1 MLSPSIVLL
10 IAIVC
15 ILVLLRFKVHPGF
28 AIFAGALLLSL
39 LVLPVQTFPG
49 LLYKALWTEQVPLGD
64 QQTLKLL
71 IVIASALTL
80 SSLMEEKGLLASLA
94 VAMESIGAR
103 LAVHIVPAI
112 IGLVPLPGGALVSAT
127 SVQGLVRKLGIKP
140 EQSTFINYWFRH
152 LWEFSMP
159 TYPTII
165 ITSVLVGVSL
175 FTVVKIL
182 APMTAISILCG
193 GFVSF
198 LILRKKSYRTEGNSP
213 VKIIVKFLQAAW
225 PILILVPTIL
235 AGINPM
241 IVFPATLILLV
252 VQQRIGRT
260 ELWKALKYGLNYKI
274 LFLLY
279 SVMLFKAIIEEADAA
294 GVLINDMQSIGLP
307 AVLILAFLP
316 MLMGI
321 ATGVSMAFIGV
332 ALPLLLPYITL
343 ETGVNGP
350 ALLLAYTSG
359 MMGILISP
367 LHLCLI
373 LSAEYFNTHLSAV
386 FRYVIPPVIVIEIIA
401 IIIYMVAG

>member
-1 MLSPSIVLL
+1 MKIVIQLSEEEEL
-10 IAIVC
+10 
-15 ILVLLRFKVHPGF
+15 
-28 AIFAGALLLSL
+28 
-39 LVLPVQTFPG
+39 
-49 LLYKALWTEQVPLGD
+49 KAL
-64 QQTLKLL
+64 
-71 IVIASALTL
+71 
-80 SSLMEEKGLLASLA
+80 
-94 VAMESIGAR
+94 
-103 LAVHIVPAI
+103 
-112 IGLVPLPGGALVSAT
+112 
-127 SVQGLVRKLGIKP
+127 
-140 EQSTFINYWFRH
+140 
-152 LWEFSMP
+152 
-159 TYPTII
+159 
-165 ITSVLVGVSL
+165 
-175 FTVVKIL
+175 
-182 APMTAISILCG
+182 
-193 GFVSF
+193 
-198 LILRKKSYRTEGNSP
+198 
-213 VKIIVKFLQAAW
+213 
-225 PILILVPTIL
+225 PILLLVPTIL

-241 IVFPATLILLV
+241 IVFPATLILLAL
-252 VQQRIGRT
+252 QQRISRT

-316 MLMGI
+316 LLMGI

-386 FRYVIPPVIVIEIIA
+386 YRYIIPPVIVIEIIA
-401 IIIYMVAG
+401 VIIYMVGG